1 MPDSLKF
8 TADDR
13 LKVTDRYSTGRG
25 RLRDPGTGFDGGPTL
40 PLPMRD
46 IRDVL
51 LITPAMRRR
60 GYSKERVRKIMG
72 GDLLRVFR
80 QITGK

>member
-1 MPDSLKF
+1 MILG
-8 TADDR
+8 
-13 LKVTDRYSTGRG
+13 TD
-25 RLRDPGTGFDGGPTL
+25 FDGDPTL

-46 IRDVL
+46 IRNVL
-51 LITPAMRRR
+51 LIIAAMRRR
-60 GYSKERVRKIMG
+60 GYSEERVRKIMG

>member
-1 MPDSLKF
+1 MILS
-8 TADDR
+8 
-13 LKVTDRYSTGRG
+13 TD
-25 RLRDPGTGFDGGPTL
+25 FDGGPTL

-51 LITPAMRRR
+51 LIIAAVRRR
-60 GYSKERVRKIMG
+60 GYSEERVRKIMG

>member
-1 MPDSLKF
+1 MILG
-8 TADDR
+8 AD
-13 LKVTDRYSTGRG
+13 
-25 RLRDPGTGFDGGPTL
+25 FNGGPTL

-46 IRDVL
+46 IRDVQ
-51 LITPAMRRR
+51 LIIAAMRRR
-60 GYSKERVRKIMG
+60 GYSEERVRKIMG